1 MPADMN
7 SRYGAVGAIVEQTR
21 KKILY
26 VTSNARL
33 DPEWASADRR
43 TVDRRPRCKLSHHHA
58 RLSDLYRI

>member
-43 TVDRRPRCKLSHHHA
+43 TLDRRPRCKLSLHHA